1 LPTKRVTGA
10 QIVCGTTQ
18 LGFELKAAKKNQKI
32 FLTLP
37 TLKNDYLALRL
48 LCALCVLRVNRDLR
62 ISFAALLLC
71 DLKIFWLFQFSKS
84 D

>member
-37 TLKNDYLALRL
+37 TLEKRLFRFAL
-48 LCALCVLRVNRDLR
+48 
-62 ISFAALLLC
+62 FAFFA
-71 DLKIFWLFQFSKS
+71 
-84 D
+84 